1 MKILTS
7 YGDSVEHIEKMLSCL
22 SHYIEISN
30 TQGTND
36 INVTCENL
44 VLMLMNSVY
53 GYKLE
58 NFNGKRHMSNA
69 AGIDLID
76 LTNKVCVQ
84 VTSKQTKKKL
94 DDTLESCKENAKLKH
109 YKLKFF
115 IISNK
120 TNKTVRS
127 YKDEN
132 FKFDGTT
139 DVVDF
144 KTLCADLKSLNH
156 ERVIELDWRIKSWLG
171 ENYYDVD
178 EFCNAI
184 EGSKDPL
191 FLKDGEQYYPRRI
204 SAYSNKEDSYLVER
218 FINPDKYKEYTL
230 EEYVMG
236 KAKGF
241 ESKQWLLIAAGQ
253 AGKTY
258 EARKLYSFLKEE
270 ESDVFPIFFEAKM
283 FNYNP
288 VLRIPYF
295 WQSNHIVYII
305 DGYDEISSDE
315 LREKFLIEITTLQRK
330 YPELRIVI
338 TCRRNFIANN
348 EILTNFQ
355 RLYLEDLSF
364 DDVKI

>member
-1 MKILTS
+1 
-7 YGDSVEHIEKMLSCL
+7 MLACL
-22 SHYIEISN
+22 SRYIEINNS
-30 TQGTND
+30 QGTND
-36 INVTCENL
+36 INVACENL

-94 DDTLESCKENAKLKH
+94 DDTLKLCKENSKLKH

-120 TNKTVRS
+120 AKKTVRS
-127 YKDEN
+127 YKDEE
-132 FKFDGTT
+132 FKFDGAT
-139 DVVDF
+139 DAVDF
-144 KTLCADLKSLNH
+144 RSLCADLKSLNH
-156 ERVIELDWRIKSWLG
+156 ERVIELDMRIQSWLG
-171 ENYYDVD
+171 ENYYGVD
-178 EFCNAI
+178 EFCDAI
-184 EGSKDPL
+184 EKSKDTL
-191 FLKDGEQYYPRRI
+191 FFKDGEQYYPRRI
-204 SAYSNKEDSYLVER
+204 SAYSNKDDSYLVER

-258 EARKLYSFLKEE
+258 EARKLYSLLKENESNVFPLFLKL
-270 ESDVFPIFFEAKM
+270 KC
-283 FNYNP
+283 
-288 VLRIPYF
+288 L
-295 WQSNHIVYII
+295 
-305 DGYDEISSDE
+305 
-315 LREKFLIEITTLQRK
+315 TTTR
-330 YPELRIVI
+330 
-338 TCRRNFIANN
+338 
-348 EILTNFQ
+348 
-355 RLYLEDLSF
+355 S
-364 DDVKI
+364 